1 VLLKLAASL
10 DGRTA
15 TSAGESRWISSPE
28 SRQLVHVWRAAVD
41 AVAVGSGTAL
51 ADDPGLDARDLE
63 PPAERQPLRVVFDR
77 RGRMRE
83 GLKLA
88 APGTLRVAPADAP
101 PPPAGVER
109 LDADSPE
116 EALRAL
122 GDRGVTSLLVEGG
135 AELAGGL
142 LQAGVVDSVAL
153 FVAPM
158 LLGGDGRALLGD
170 FGIEA
175 LADAPR
181 LRDLRARPVGPD
193 LLVEAELREI
203 P

>member
-1 VLLKLAASL
+1 
-10 DGRTA
+10 
-15 TSAGESRWISSPE
+15 
-28 SRQLVHVWRAAVD
+28 
-41 AVAVGSGTAL
+41 
-51 ADDPGLDARDLE
+51 
-63 PPAERQPLRVVFDR
+63 
-77 RGRMRE
+77 
-83 GLKLA
+83 
-88 APGTLRVAPADAP
+88 
-101 PPPAGVER
+101 
-109 LDADSPE
+109 
-116 EALRAL
+116 
-122 GDRGVTSLLVEGG
+122 VTSLLVEGG

-142 LQAGVVDSVAL
+142 LQSGVVDSVAL